1 MSEYKFDRSAFKM
14 MSFQEADNANKFG
27 KDVPYAERLRQAYYL
42 ISQAYGFSMSNP
54 PKLDRT
60 YFSMRKM
67 NK

>member
-1 MSEYKFDRSAFKM
+1 MI
-14 MSFQEADNANKFG
+14 SFQESDATNKFG
-27 KDVPYAERLRQAYYL
+27 KDVSYAERLRRAYYL
-42 ISQAYGFSMSNP
+42 ISQAYGFSISNP

>member
-1 MSEYKFDRSAFKM
+1 MSEYKFDRGAFRM
-14 MSFQEADNANKFG
+14 MSFEESDATSKFG
-27 KDVPYAERLRQAYYL
+27 KDVSYAERLRQAYYL
-42 ISQAYGFSMSNP
+42 ISQAYGFSISNP